1 MFGANLK
8 KYRLQKGYSQSELA
22 DNLYVTRQ
30 CVSKWEKGITQP
42 DLDTLSRISELL
54 DVSVDLL
61 LSDGQTAVI
70 ADKPKADVGRA
81 LFIIHILWTAFCLL
95 AFLAL
100 WRFLPQ
106 TIPAHFT
113 NGKIDRYGNK
123 AEIFLHLITIAVL
136 LTLDAVIFFATRKS
150 ADSISL
156 AVTVARSVI
165 IILQLAGS
173 IFFAAL
179 YIEYI
184 ENAVSFATCTSAGIM
199 LTLSIAMHPK
209 ICRQNQWFGVRTRET
224 LSDKT
229 VWSKTNKLACY
240 LFVGTSLIVFI
251 LGVLIE
257 SVWICLGFI
266 SYVFLAIVII
276 IYGKRLYVRETE
288 LPNKADETVS

>member
-136 LTLDAVIFFATRKS
+136 LTLDAVIFFCNEK
-150 ADSISL
+150 
-156 AVTVARSVI
+156 
-165 IILQLAGS
+165 
-173 IFFAAL
+173 
-179 YIEYI
+179 
-184 ENAVSFATCTSAGIM
+184 N
-199 LTLSIAMHPK
+199 
-209 ICRQNQWFGVRTRET
+209 
-224 LSDKT
+224 
-229 VWSKTNKLACY
+229 
-240 LFVGTSLIVFI
+240 
-251 LGVLIE
+251 
-257 SVWICLGFI
+257 
-266 SYVFLAIVII
+266 
-276 IYGKRLYVRETE
+276 
-288 LPNKADETVS
+288 